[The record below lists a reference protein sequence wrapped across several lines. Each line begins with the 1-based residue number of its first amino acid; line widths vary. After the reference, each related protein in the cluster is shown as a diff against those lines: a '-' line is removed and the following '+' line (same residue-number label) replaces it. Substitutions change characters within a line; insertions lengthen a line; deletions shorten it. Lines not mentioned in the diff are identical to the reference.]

1 MNIFSKI
8 WFVFFMCL
16 FPTPLYWKFNTTQG
30 KWSIFIFS
38 INELNEWIYILD
50 FLYGDLTLRGRH
62 NCFWGFMV
70 FNATSN
76 NISVI
81 SWRTVIL
88 VEETGVSGENHRPVA
103 SHCQTSSHNVVS
115 STLRMKGVRTYN
127 FSGDIV
133 SKRTMSCV
141 PVFMYF

>member
-1 MNIFSKI
+1 M
-8 WFVFFMCL
+8 
-16 FPTPLYWKFNTTQG
+16 
-30 KWSIFIFS
+30 
-38 INELNEWIYILD
+38 
-50 FLYGDLTLRGRH
+50 
-62 NCFWGFMV
+62 

-103 SHCQTSSHNVVS
+103 SHCQTLSHNVVS